1 MKKDEVKDEKKGYQ
15 PKDYYLTDEQT
26 IKLYQALVQ
35 IFEDRTNTKV
45 TCTIELSTQLW
56 IKKWTSIERGD
67 EKMKRETILTILL
80 MILCIVAIIG
90 FMILG
95 SYRNQQ
101 IQNGELELVYQ
112 YGGDL

>member
-1 MKKDEVKDEKKGYQ
+1 
-15 PKDYYLTDEQT
+15 
-26 IKLYQALVQ
+26 
-35 IFEDRTNTKV
+35 
-45 TCTIELSTQLW
+45 
-56 IKKWTSIERGD
+56 
-67 EKMKRETILTILL
+67 MKRETILTILL

-112 YGGDL
+112 YGGDLWK